1 MTREDLAPIG
11 HEDPGFPCPKCS
23 GSGVQ
28 RDGVEM
34 YGATINVILN
44 CQECGGSGFGPPP
57 PALDRLRAH
66 CLERLSRWA
75 QRNLPPPEE
84 MED

>member
-11 HEDPGFPCPKCS
+11 QDDHPGFPCPKCGGGGLITAQTQPRCFMSVVCPDCS
-23 GSGVQ
+23 GSG
-28 RDGVEM
+28 
-34 YGATINVILN
+34 Y
-44 CQECGGSGFGPPP
+44 GPPP

-84 MED
+84 TE

>member
-23 GSGVQ
+23 GSGTVPCG
-28 RDGVEM
+28 GV
-34 YGATINVILN
+34 IVR
-44 CQECGGSGFGPPP
+44 CFDCGGSGYGPPP
-57 PALDRLRAH
+57 PALDRLRSH

>member
-1 MTREDLAPIG
+1 MTRDDLAPIG
-11 HEDPGFPCPKCS
+11 QDDPGFPCPCCG
-23 GSGVQ
+23 GSGIQ
-28 RDGVEM
+28 RCTTAMAD
-34 YGATINVILN
+34 TITFTCTVCN
-44 CQECGGSGFGPPP
+44 GSGFGPPP

>member
-11 HEDPGFPCPKCS
+11 QDDPGFPCPKCNGGGLITAQTQPRCFMS
-23 GSGVQ
+23 YPCP
-28 RDGVEM
+28 D
-34 YGATINVILN
+34 
-44 CQECGGSGFGPPP
+44 CGGSGYGPPP

-75 QRNLPPPEE
+75 QRTLPPPEE